1 MYNIDLIRGVRPLR
15 DLHRFSN
22 KYFLKKKMFTHN
34 ISGYVIM
41 KTHIS
46 LKCLMMTFD
55 KDQ

>member
-1 MYNIDLIRGVRPLR
+1 MYNLDLIRGVRPLR
-15 DLHRFSN
+15 VFHRFSN
-22 KYFLKKKMFTHN
+22 KYFFQKKLFTQN

-46 LKCLMMTFD
+46 LKCLMMTFG